1 MDSFV
6 STSFYHDTHDN
17 VWHMLIIL
25 NPSSTTT
32 RASDILLILSL
43 VFICFGKLF
52 SQFIHLNQNQE
63 SKYSITNNSGFEDK
77 NCEPIILSWMILA
90 SMTKTVDQLSY
101 LGSFWYVS
109 LITFDPSLIY

>member
-6 STSFYHDTHDN
+6 FTSFYHDTHDN

-43 VFICFGKLF
+43 NSSISIKTK
-52 SQFIHLNQNQE
+52 NQNIQLRTILVRFIVYHR
-63 SKYSITNNSGFEDK
+63 SFTNLLIMFQ
-77 NCEPIILSWMILA
+77 A
-90 SMTKTVDQLSY
+90 SMTKIVDQLFY
-101 LGSFWYVS
+101 FESFWYV
-109 LITFDPSLIY
+109 